1 MAEDAPPHPV
11 HPSYL
16 SLHLLAVSLQGL
28 IPPVGALLLRVKAES
43 GPEAGAEVTF
53 KVSILLLDMVLLPVL
68 VQAVGH
74 SHRARNNVRRVWKS
88 KEAGLG
94 GKACLVGRQVQCLYR
109 LEQPL
114 EVLVVGEAREAGHW
128 YRPRPQLR
136 YRDRDSSRR
145 IGIKDRVA
153 RMCSRRR

>member
-16 SLHLLAVSLQGL
+16 SFHLVAVSLQGL
-28 IPPVGALLLRVKAES
+28 IPPVGALLLRVQAES
-43 GPEAGAEVTF
+43 GPEAGAEVAF

-88 KEAGLG
+88 KEAGVG

-114 EVLVVGEAREAGHW
+114 EVLVVGEAREAGH
-128 YRPRPQLR
+128 
-136 YRDRDSSRR
+136 
-145 IGIKDRVA
+145 
-153 RMCSRRR
+153 